1 MTAEV
6 NKLRL
11 KPWKPETVK
20 HGACMMQVDF
30 LQQARVTSKLYVY
43 AEKVYEIRPDRRLP
57 HHYAQAGALELPLL
71 RKALV
76 DFGLPEHCRW

>member
-30 LQQARVTSKLYVY
+30 LQQARVTSKLLC
-43 AEKVYEIRPDRRLP
+43 IDI
-57 HHYAQAGALELPLL
+57 
-71 RKALV
+71 
-76 DFGLPEHCRW
+76 